1 MRGRRPVRVAIS
13 LALAASA
20 ICGSA
25 TPQRLPKRKISCKTP
40 DNAPTC
46 YWMHGRLSFA
56 NTMNS
61 WIFADFEICPLR
73 PEVKGE
79 MQDACVESARNIVTE
94 H

>member
-1 MRGRRPVRVAIS
+1 
-13 LALAASA
+13 
-20 ICGSA
+20 
-25 TPQRLPKRKISCKTP
+25 
-40 DNAPTC
+40 
-46 YWMHGRLSFA
+46 MHGRLSFA
-56 NTMNS
+56 NGNPSIRIWKIGTHHILGILSGPGSLKRDPDDGLNPEFPENVNRAFKTMNS